1 MQQPPAL
8 APKSRRLPRS
18 TICIGD
24 RARSCAGPRSA
35 GYGCG
40 TGAASLGRSPRP
52 AADAAQAP
60 GPLVT
65 RRRASMIECVR
76 QRGSRLPST
85 VVTMICAHYTTT
97 PLQGDTA
104 AGHSWPSIGGEYYI
118 PPLRAGA
125 DPGIILSVR
134 VAQLVDRLGGDGFWN
149 GDYGW
154 GVRVRRHFGARG
166 MSSVR
171 YGTRLGDLENKQST
185 HTLRSA
191 LWHEFQKHTKR
202 DQNRCRS
209 APITDPLRSFEGS
222 GSQTERER
230 AEHTH
235 THTPHTH
242 THTSGAEGMYS
253 LS

>member
-1 MQQPPAL
+1 MRKRSLLRLFHTQNRVSGLSVAAFCRAFETFDCVDTKMDSIL
-8 APKSRRLPRS
+8 IPK
-18 TICIGD
+18 
-24 RARSCAGPRSA
+24 
-35 GYGCG
+35 
-40 TGAASLGRSPRP
+40 
-52 AADAAQAP
+52 
-60 GPLVT
+60 
-65 RRRASMIECVR
+65 
-76 QRGSRLPST
+76 
-85 VVTMICAHYTTT
+85 
-97 PLQGDTA
+97 
-104 AGHSWPSIGGEYYI
+104 W
-118 PPLRAGA
+118 
-125 DPGIILSVR
+125 ILSSYQQV
-134 VAQLVDRLGGDGFWN
+134 QYLPFT
-149 GDYGW
+149 
-154 GVRVRRHFGARG
+154 RRHFGARG

-235 THTPHTH
+235 THTTHTH